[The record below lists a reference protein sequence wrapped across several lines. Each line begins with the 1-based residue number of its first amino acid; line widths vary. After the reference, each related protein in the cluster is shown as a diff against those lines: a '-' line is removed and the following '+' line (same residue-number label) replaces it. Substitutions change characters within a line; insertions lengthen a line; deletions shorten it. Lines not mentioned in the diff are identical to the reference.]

1 MLFINIGDGY
11 SSGCCTGSRYSTA
24 EDDPQFQ
31 GAAPLVEHPASRPG
45 SFVNQLADVYKAKPI
60 TFARH
65 RTTIEET
72 LDLLDELKKL
82 LESSGEQKIM
92 FFGMPDLYSIIKD
105 DQYLLLDGLDEV
117 ELDDTE
123 YADLCAN
130 REQQDLT
137 RKISQIQHYFKQI
150 SKLVDKVI
158 LYRTTSEPVKLKLP
172 RNVIN
177 TNLNIVDKLR
187 ETYTPYNRGYFDTRA
202 YSSLKK
208 EFLKLL

>member
-11 SSGCCTGSRYSTA
+11 SSGCCTGSRYFTA
-24 EDDPQFQ
+24 EDDPGFN

-45 SFVNQLADVYKAKPI
+45 SFVNQLAEVYKAKPL

-82 LESSGEQKIM
+82 LASSGEQKIM

-117 ELDDTE
+117 DFDE

-137 RKISQIQHYFKQI
+137 KKKKQIEHYFKQI

-187 ETYTPYNRGYFDTRA
+187 ETYKPYNRGYFDTHA

>member
-11 SSGCCTGSRYSTA
+11 SSGCCTGSRYFTA
-24 EDDPQFQ
+24 EDDPGFN

-45 SFVNQLADVYKAKPI
+45 SFVNQLAEVYKAKPL

-82 LESSGEQKIM
+82 LASSGEQKIM

-117 ELDDTE
+117 DFDE

-137 RKISQIQHYFKQI
+137 KKKKQIEHYFKQI

-187 ETYTPYNRGYFDTRA
+187 ETYKPYNRGYFDTRA

>member
-11 SSGCCTGSRYSTA
+11 SSGCCTGSRYFTA
-24 EDDPQFQ
+24 EDDPGFN

-45 SFVNQLADVYKAKPI
+45 SFVNQLAEVYKGKPL

-82 LESSGEQKIM
+82 LASSGEQKIM

-117 ELDDTE
+117 DFDE

-137 RKISQIQHYFKQI
+137 KKKKQIEHYFKQI

-187 ETYTPYNRGYFDTRA
+187 ETYKPYNRGYFDTHA